1 MRLVLNR
8 YKKIPGF
15 DDEDIESSTNCKVLW
30 KIPNAFQAISPAI
43 DHGEPVVLQD
53 GIEISRSFYALAAA
67 LADASTNA
75 DGSLDL
81 VYSQEKA
88 DTRKKLLGR
97 PNLSP
102 IRAGQ

>member
-1 MRLVLNR
+1 V
-8 YKKIPGF
+8 
-15 DDEDIESSTNCKVLW
+15 
-30 KIPNAFQAISPAI
+30 
-43 DHGEPVVLQD
+43 
-53 GIEISRSFYALAAA
+53 
-67 LADASTNA
+67 

-81 VYSQEKA
+81 VYGQEKP